1 MLSGKKFA
9 WRCRD
14 GFSKAFDGRAS
25 FEVTAM
31 KEVSGVEPRYNMP
44 FIWSICLVAALG
56 GLLFGYDWVVIGGAK
71 PFYESFFGIWNRP
84 YLQGWAMSSALVGC
98 LVGALLSGALTDRF
112 GRKRLLLLAG
122 FLFIFS
128 AVGTGLAWGLA
139 SFNIFRWI
147 GGVGIG
153 VASNVSPMYIAEV
166 APARR
171 RGRFVSINQL
181 TIVIGILLAQV
192 INLLIAQSIPTADQ
206 VRLRLSSQDA
216 ARATGG
222 ADVTRTQ
229 AQAAALDETALQAVR
244 EAFPELA
251 QTQPARDDAEAL
263 AAREAQDKAVMAA
276 YILHT
281 WNGQR
286 GWRWMFWA
294 ETVFA
299 ALFFLAMFFVP
310 ESPRWLVKYG
320 RDGQAA
326 HILTR
331 VGGPT
336 YAEAEVADIKATLA
350 GAEIARVNY
359 RDLLEPRLA
368 AVVGLGVFLAIFQQW
383 CGINVIF
390 NYAQEVFQAAGYEVS
405 DLMLSIV
412 ITGVVNLLFT
422 FVAIHTVDRLG
433 RRALM
438 RFGAGGLAVIYAVLG
453 AGYYLHS
460 TGIHMLL
467 LVVTAIAC
475 YSMSLAPVTWVV
487 ISEIFPNRIRG
498 AAMSI
503 AVFALWV
510 GCTALTFTFPIL
522 NRTLGAHGAFWLF
535 GAICVAG
542 FVVITRK
549 LPETKGKS
557 LEDIE
562 REWVDRRAPAGI
574 PDLPAREP
582 QA

>member
-1 MLSGKKFA
+1 MNETSSV
-9 WRCRD
+9 R
-14 GFSKAFDGRAS
+14 
-25 FEVTAM
+25 
-31 KEVSGVEPRYNMP
+31 PQYNLP
-44 FIWSICLVAALG
+44 FIWSICLIAALG

-122 FLFIFS
+122 FLFTFS
-128 AVGTGLAWGLA
+128 AVGTGLAWGFT

-153 VASNVSPMYIAEV
+153 LASNLSPMYIAEV
-166 APARR
+166 APARQ

-181 TIVIGILLAQV
+181 TIVIGIMLAQV
-192 INLLIAQSIPTADQ
+192 TNLLIARPIPTADQ
-206 VRLRLSSQDA
+206 VRLLLGPDET
-216 ARATGG
+216 ARTVYGDSAEVGQR
-222 ADVTRTQ
+222 RTE
-229 AQAAALDETALQAVR
+229 AAAVADRAALQAVQN
-244 EAFPELA
+244 AFPEL
-251 QTQPARDDAEAL
+251 TPLRPARDDAAAL
-263 AAREAQDKAVMAA
+263 AAKETQDKAVMAA
-276 YILHT
+276 YILPT

-320 RDGQAA
+320 RDRQAA

-331 VGGPT
+331 VGGPA
-336 YAEAEVADIKATLA
+336 YAEAEVAGIRATLA

-368 AVVGLGVFLAIFQQW
+368 AVVGLGVFLAVFQQW

-390 NYAQEVFQAAGYEVS
+390 NYAQEVFQAAGYGVS

-433 RRALM
+433 RRALL
-438 RFGAGGLAVIYAVLG
+438 RFGAGGLAGIYAVLG

-535 GAICVAG
+535 GAICVVG

-562 REWVDRRAPAGI
+562 RELAGRRAPAVA
-574 PDLPAREP
+574 PDLAAGAQESE
-582 QA
+582 A